1 MGIFNHKSSVISYT
15 VNKAISSDCYISVDS
30 GEVVVNAPW
39 YFSRKQIQS
48 IIEEKRQWILS
59 KIAQYQEQN
68 NVYTDKG
75 TICVLGIAHQV
86 HLYYKNVKSPTINLV
101 NRIIE
106 VVLPNQYKKLETSQ
120 ILKILVEKLYA
131 KVAEQEIE
139 RAMERT
145 RLLLGIAPEDYSV
158 KPLNNNMLAQCITDE
173 KKIIIN
179 PAIAMYD
186 RNVIDYLVLH
196 EFCHLKYK
204 IHTKNFWKIIQKY
217 MPSYQKYETIL
228 KDYVY

>member
-1 MGIFNHKSSVISYT
+1 MNIVK
-15 VNKAISSDCYISVDS
+15 
-30 GEVVVNAPW
+30 
-39 YFSRKQIQS
+39 KQINLKRS
-48 IIEEKRQWILS
+48 IKSELERHPVPILGKDYRVKIIYKNTKIIELDVE
-59 KIAQYQEQN
+59 
-68 NVYTDKG
+68 G
-75 TICVLGIAHQV
+75 
-86 HLYYKNVKSPTINLV
+86 KN
-101 NRIIE
+101 IIIS
-106 VVLPNQYKKLETSQ
+106 LPNQYKKLETSQ

-173 KKIIIN
+173 KKIVIN

-217 MPSYQKYETIL
+217 MPSYPKYETIL